1 MCGIAGYI
9 NSIKGFDETQSVNVL
24 KDFCNILKNRGPDS
38 KGYWYDLKDE
48 IFLSHTRLSIND
60 LSENGSQPMTNSKK
74 NLVIIFNGEVY
85 NHLFL
90 RNTYLQ
96 KYNIKWT
103 SGSDTETILYMI
115 DFYGLEKTLALSE
128 GMFSFCLYNRN
139 LKKAFLVRDKMGE
152 KPLYYGFVNNSIVFG
167 SQIKIFN
174 YFPNFEKKIS
184 KDALNLFLNYSYIPE
199 PFSIYEN
206 IYKLDAGEIAEID
219 LNDLD
224 YISQKSFKKIKKKK
238 WYNEASI
245 IEQSNHEI
253 VSLNV
258 NKKENYFDEILNE
271 SVKETLTSDVEV
283 GTFLSGGIDS
293 SLISA
298 IAQKHSKNKIKTFSI
313 CFEDQDYNE
322 QKFSKAV
329 SDHIVSNH
337 NEKFAKSAD
346 MFKFYNDITDIYDEP
361 FADSSQ
367 LPTVLLSRFASK
379 SVKVCLTGDGADEL
393 FGGYNR
399 YSLIDRIFK
408 KTKYFPKYI
417 LNQGSKL
424 ISNLNYEKLENF
436 TNNINQILLKN
447 SYPQLN
453 DKIQKLGRL
462 LTKSSPLEMYLEL
475 IKTNRNWNV
484 PLIKNNSSSDFL
496 NSRTDDILKSNNLEP
511 FSLMMEIDKHI
522 YLKGDIL
529 HKVDRA
535 GMYYGL
541 ETRIPF
547 LNSKIV
553 NFSSAIPSDFK
564 IRDNQSKYIVK
575 ELAKKYLPREII
587 NRKKMGFSIP
597 LGKWINDNYENF
609 QKNFLANRDLFEIT
623 GFNFDSILLHLNEHK
638 EKKNNWSH
646 ILWNLII
653 LERWFEKY
661 IN

>member
-258 NKKENYFDEILNE
+258 NKKVNYFDEILNE

-399 YSLIDRIFK
+399 YSFR
-408 KTKYFPKYI
+408 
-417 LNQGSKL
+417 
-424 ISNLNYEKLENF
+424 
-436 TNNINQILLKN
+436 
-447 SYPQLN
+447 
-453 DKIQKLGRL
+453 
-462 LTKSSPLEMYLEL
+462 
-475 IKTNRNWNV
+475 
-484 PLIKNNSSSDFL
+484 
-496 NSRTDDILKSNNLEP
+496 
-511 FSLMMEIDKHI
+511 
-522 YLKGDIL
+522 
-529 HKVDRA
+529 
-535 GMYYGL
+535 
-541 ETRIPF
+541 
-547 LNSKIV
+547 
-553 NFSSAIPSDFK
+553 
-564 IRDNQSKYIVK
+564 
-575 ELAKKYLPREII
+575 
-587 NRKKMGFSIP
+587 
-597 LGKWINDNYENF
+597 
-609 QKNFLANRDLFEIT
+609 
-623 GFNFDSILLHLNEHK
+623 
-638 EKKNNWSH
+638 
-646 ILWNLII
+646 
-653 LERWFEKY
+653 
-661 IN
+661 